1 MKTEKE
7 LSKKYSGKGNTM
19 PSTPKPVAKKGN
31 WVQKNKERL
40 KKLEEWKK
48 LKAVKKEIEEA
59 ENLLRIAEKKS
70 KIEERM
76 DRRNKQIKEYLK
88 AREDKKRAQ
97 QEKED
102 TIRKIKDMQ
111 IKQRREINRMV
122 LSQYHD
128 KDMERIQ
135 GKIKQK
141 AEEQER
147 REERKRREQEKL
159 TRPVVARRELDSVFR
174 NTLSSSSRLVIL
186 FAPGSSI
193 NLLHGRAAATKE
205 KIDLLFPPPEA
216 SRPPLERR
224 RSDCDFSRRRSFD
237 GGDIY
242 HLDNLPKLASPQWR
256 TLV

>member
-7 LSKKYSGKGNTM
+7 LNKKYSGKGNSA
-19 PSTPKPVAKKGN
+19 PSTPKPAAKKGN

-102 TIRKIKDMQ
+102 TIRRIKDMQ

-147 REERKRREQEKL
+147 KEERRRREQEKL

-174 NTLSSSSRLVIL
+174 ST
-186 FAPGSSI
+186 
-193 NLLHGRAAATKE
+193 
-205 KIDLLFPPPEA
+205 
-216 SRPPLERR
+216 
-224 RSDCDFSRRRSFD
+224 
-237 GGDIY
+237 
-242 HLDNLPKLASPQWR
+242 LASSNRFITSSLFLSTDYTFQQGCCDKRKDRPSVP
-256 TLV
+256 TPGLATAP

>member
-7 LSKKYSGKGNTM
+7 LNKKYSGKGNSA

-102 TIRKIKDMQ
+102 TIRRIKDLQ

-147 REERKRREQEKL
+147 KEERRRREQEKL

-174 NTLSSSSRLVIL
+174 STLASSNRFITSL
-186 FAPGSSI
+186 FLFSNYTFQQGCCDKRKDRPSVPAPG
-193 NLLHGRAAATKE
+193 LATA
-205 KIDLLFPPPEA
+205 P
-216 SRPPLERR
+216 
-224 RSDCDFSRRRSFD
+224 
-237 GGDIY
+237 
-242 HLDNLPKLASPQWR
+242 
-256 TLV
+256 

>member
-1 MKTEKE
+1 MSRIMKTEKE
-7 LSKKYSGKGNTM
+7 LSKKYSGKGNTT
-19 PSTPKPVAKKGN
+19 PSTPRPVVKKGN

-147 REERKRREQEKL
+147 REERKRREQEKV

-174 NTLSSSSRLVIL
+174 STLSSSTR
-186 FAPGSSI
+186 
-193 NLLHGRAAATKE
+193 
-205 KIDLLFPPPEA
+205 
-216 SRPPLERR
+216 
-224 RSDCDFSRRRSFD
+224 
-237 GGDIY
+237 
-242 HLDNLPKLASPQWR
+242 
-256 TLV
+256 

>member
-1 MKTEKE
+1 MEYCARRDKQKEKIGQVAKIFFLGIWKVLTFSFFQWRMSRIMKKEKE
-7 LSKKYSGKGNTM
+7 LSKKYSGRGNTA
-19 PSTPKPVAKKGN
+19 PSTPKPVVKKGN

-76 DRRNKQIKEYLK
+76 ERRNKQIKEYLK
-88 AREDKKRAQ
+88 AREEKKRAQ

-122 LSQYHD
+122 LSQFHD

-147 REERKRREQEKL
+147 REERRRREQEKL

-174 NTLSSSSRLVIL
+174 STLASSSRLFLPYISIL
-186 FAPGSSI
+186 
-193 NLLHGRAAATKE
+193 NY
-205 KIDLLFPPPEA
+205 LF
-216 SRPPLERR
+216 STHQGCSHKRK
-224 RSDCDFSRRRSFD
+224 D
-237 GGDIY
+237 
-242 HLDNLPKLASPQWR
+242 
-256 TLV
+256 